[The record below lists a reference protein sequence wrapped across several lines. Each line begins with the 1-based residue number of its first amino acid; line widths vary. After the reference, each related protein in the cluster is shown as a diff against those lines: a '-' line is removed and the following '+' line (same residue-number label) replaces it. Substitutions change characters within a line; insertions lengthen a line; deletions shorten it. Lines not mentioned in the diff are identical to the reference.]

1 VLAYGEFQPLFHAQK
16 MVEAAQE
23 DIAKYGADDDA
34 ASDLLQLAQETL
46 AEVEADLSEA
56 RREAEPDEKD
66 VDESPMISR
75 DKDADGSKDEGS
87 EHQ

>member
-1 VLAYGEFQPLFHAQK
+1 
-16 MVEAAQE
+16 MVEVAQ
-23 DIAKYGADDDA
+23 DIAKYGADYDA
-34 ASDLLQLAQETL
+34 VSDLLQLAQETL
-46 AEVEADLSEA
+46 AEVEADLA
-56 RREAEPDEKD
+56 DAKGEAEPDEKD